1 MPSTNQSKFIKLMKN
16 FIKSWKRY
24 GPGILLLTAGF
35 QFLAKEWAIG
45 TLFLVLAVNLSID
58 EE

>member
-1 MPSTNQSKFIKLMKN
+1 MKN

-45 TLFLVLAVNLSID
+45 TLFLVLAVNLFVDD